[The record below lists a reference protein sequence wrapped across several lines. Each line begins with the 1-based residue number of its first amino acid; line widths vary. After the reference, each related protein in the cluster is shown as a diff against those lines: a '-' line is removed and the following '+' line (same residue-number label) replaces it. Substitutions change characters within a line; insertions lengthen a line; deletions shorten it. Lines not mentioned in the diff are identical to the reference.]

1 MLSGAEFLVGA
12 LFVLVLLV
20 MSIIDVA
27 FTNVNKVAVRRLV
40 DKPRAKAA
48 PSIAAML
55 EKRPEVLTSLHIIIQ
70 LLLVSGGVFVFTLF
84 ERRQFRYALSVFGT
98 VVVMMLVI
106 LLFRQLLPRV
116 ITTRRPEVALLRV
129 FPI

>member
-1 MLSGAEFLVGA
+1 MLSGTEFVVGA
-12 LFVLVLLV
+12 CFTAALLV

-40 DKPRAKAA
+40 DKPKARAA

-55 EKRPEVLTSLHIIIQ
+55 EKRAEVLTSLHIIIQ

-84 ERRQFRYALSVFGT
+84 QSQFRYAASMSGT
-98 VVVMMLVI
+98 VAVMMLVI
-106 LLFRQLLPRV
+106 LIFRHLFPRV
-116 ITTRRPEVALLRV
+116 ITMR
-129 FPI
+129 